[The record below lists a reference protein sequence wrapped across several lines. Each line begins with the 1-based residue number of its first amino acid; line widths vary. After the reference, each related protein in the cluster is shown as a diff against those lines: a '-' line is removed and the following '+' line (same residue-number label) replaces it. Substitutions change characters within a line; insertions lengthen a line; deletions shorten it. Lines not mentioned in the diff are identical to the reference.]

1 MLRILMHPQGA
12 NIGEFLAASIGQE
25 TGKLQIMQTLVG
37 TSEHLQ
43 VLGSSQVSP
52 QLSQHSGVGGAQP
65 GLYSVYGRA
74 NNSSGTLSAARPNAG
89 AAANGADH
97 GEDRKKRLPVPRNTS
112 SVGAA
117 VHRFEGGMDDENG
130 QEEQQTSQPLVQS
143 SSSMLASETSREL
156 PDSVSE

>member
-1 MLRILMHPQGA
+1 MHPQGA

-37 TSEHLQ
+37 SSNSDHQ

-52 QLSQHSGVGGAQP
+52 QLSQHSGVGGGAQP

-74 NNSSGTLSAARPNAG
+74 NNSSGTLSAARPTAG

-130 QEEQQTSQPLVQS
+130 PEEQQTSQPLVQS
-143 SSSMLASETSREL
+143 SSSLLTSETSREL